1 MSAHANSPARTRPVD
16 AGPWSGRAELGL
28 LACCVGAGFATL
40 LDSAVVTYAV
50 PSLGTELA
58 APTSGVQWF
67 LSIYSLTFGL
77 GLVPGGRLGDA
88 LGRRRLFILG
98 LVLFATGA
106 LGSAIAPGI
115 WWAVAARALQG
126 SGAGL
131 ISAQVLGIIQ
141 DRFTGL
147 QRVRALA
154 AYTAAGAAAAVVG
167 PLSAALVLAVVP
179 GGLAWRVVLALN
191 LPFILATLLLTMRFI
206 PDRARLAR
214 RPDLDLP
221 AITLVAAFVLLVTVP
236 VVDPG
241 IEGGRL
247 WGIVGVCCVL
257 VVATGLWE
265 RSYAA
270 RGRTPLFVPALMTSR
285 GFVLGNLIALLW
297 FGGLLAHSTVLTIY
311 LLQGL
316 GWSPLLVAAALIPGA
331 LVRVAA
337 SSLSS
342 RVYARLGARTLP
354 IALAVQA
361 AGLAALVLV
370 CTTFTQ
376 APFVAAMVAIE
387 IVLSMASAVF
397 EPPMRAITLGFASVA
412 HHGVAAA
419 FLQLTQRLSAT
430 FCVALVT
437 GVMLTADLRTVTADG
452 LQHGVLI
459 CFGLVLVACVLSFSP
474 ALRATAQTHGAS
486 PDGAH
491 AIRAARADPGL
502 QQEHPGDT
510 SVRCPAG

>member
-1 MSAHANSPARTRPVD
+1 MPARANPVVD
-16 AGPWSGRAELGL
+16 AGPRLSRAELGL
-28 LACCVGAGFATL
+28 LACCLGAGFATL
-40 LDSAVVTYAV
+40 VDSAVVTYAV
-50 PSLGTELA
+50 PLLGTDLA

-67 LSIYSLTFGL
+67 LSVYSLTFGL

-88 LGRRRLFILG
+88 LGRRTLFILG
-98 LVLFATGA
+98 LALFAAGA
-106 LGSAIAPGI
+106 LASAAAPGI
-115 WWAVAARALQG
+115 WWAVAARAVQG

-147 QRVRALA
+147 RRVRALA

-167 PLSAALVLAVVP
+167 PLGAALVLAVVP

-191 LPFILATLLLTMRFI
+191 LPFILATLLLTIRYI
-206 PDRARLAR
+206 PDRQRPAR

-221 AITLVAAFVLLVTVP
+221 AIALVAAFVLLVTMP
-236 VVDPG
+236 VIDPG
-241 IEGGRL
+241 IEGARL
-247 WGIVGVCCVL
+247 WGIVGACGL
-257 VVATGLWE
+257 LAVATGVWE
-265 RSYAA
+265 RRYAA

-331 LVRVAA
+331 LTRVGAA
-337 SSLSS
+337 SLSS
-342 RVYARLGARTLP
+342 PLYARLGARTLP
-354 IALAVQA
+354 LALAVQA
-361 AGLAALVLV
+361 TGMVVLV
-370 CTTFTQ
+370 AAWTTVRHG
-376 APFVAAMVAIE
+376 PFVAVLVGVE
-387 IVLSMASAVF
+387 IVLSVASAVF
-397 EPPMRAITLGFASVA
+397 EPSMRAITLSFATGA

-437 GVMLTADLRTVTADG
+437 GVMLTADLRTVTAGG
-452 LQHGVLI
+452 LQHALLI
-459 CFGLVLVACVLSFSP
+459 CFGLVLAACALSFGP
-474 ALRATAQTHGAS
+474 ALRVPAQPPEAIPES
-486 PDGAH
+486 AA
-491 AIRAARADPGL
+491 AIRG
-502 QQEHPGDT
+502 
-510 SVRCPAG
+510 